1 LNFAYIF
8 LFAIIINLFLFIALY
23 EIQYQYLDRC
33 SRFVKA
39 IDTRLKEIKLM
50 KAEVE
55 AMKPD
60 VIDIEKTL
68 RVKKKDISDKL
79 KPEKK
84 VKPEKRKKLKDEFLE
99 LREVEKQFFEI
110 VRKVISNWFK
120 NICDTFWW

>member
-1 LNFAYIF
+1 
-8 LFAIIINLFLFIALY
+8 
-23 EIQYQYLDRC
+23 
-33 SRFVKA
+33 
-39 IDTRLKEIKLM
+39 M

-110 VRKVISNWFK
+110 VRKVISN
-120 NICDTFWW
+120 